1 MCCANAFPCLAR
13 KYLSRYREAMQ
24 HNNQQPRAERSTAVV
39 SQLLP
44 DGGLVELLYDKNTG
58 RTRFARHHDG
68 VSEYIEQ
75 FAGRDGRTCVPVSPK
90 NNLIR
95 HDVLLLPECAT
106 PFGSCEE
113 LVHDI
118 MAYIDRYLDLSED
131 FRAIATAYILLSWV
145 YDAFN
150 ELPYLRFRGDFG
162 SGKTRALLVVGSICY
177 KPFFAS
183 GASTVSPIFYTLD
196 TFGATL
202 IADETD
208 FRFSDERAELVKIF
222 NNGNVRGFPVLR
234 SAVTPQQTFDP
245 RAFNVFGPKI
255 VAMRNSFDDPALES
269 RFLTEDMGKRPL
281 RADIPINLP
290 DVQRAEATLLRNKLL
305 HYRFTTRHTATIDA
319 AGYDARLSPRLNQ
332 IMAPLLA
339 VAEGTT
345 LRAAIM
351 RGATKTEDAI
361 RAQRSGTSEALVLEV
376 LCVLWK
382 ATNHEYLTVAAITD
396 AFIARYGS
404 EFVRPITPRYIGQI
418 LRTRLRLYTYK
429 RHGIFVLPLNQE
441 AHLLQLAAR
450 YAVSMDGG
458 ISESTTDI
466 HR

>member
-1 MCCANAFPCLAR
+1 
-13 KYLSRYREAMQ
+13 MQ
-24 HNNQQPRAERSTAVV
+24 NNNQPPRTERSTPVV
-39 SQLLP
+39 SKLLP
-44 DGGLVELLYDKNTG
+44 NGSLVELVYDKATS
-58 RTRFARHHDG
+58 RTRLARHHEGATEYIDRFTGADG
-68 VSEYIEQ
+68 VVY
-75 FAGRDGRTCVPVSPK
+75 VPVGAR

-95 HDVLLLPECAT
+95 HEVLLLPERAE
-106 PFGSCEE
+106 PFGSREE
-113 LVHDI
+113 LVRDI
-118 MAYIDRYLDLSED
+118 SGYIDRYLDLSDD

-162 SGKTRALLVVGSICY
+162 SGKTRALLIIGSLCY

-202 IADETD
+202 VADETD

-255 VAMRNSFDDPALES
+255 VAMRNSFEDPALES

-290 DVQRAEATLLRNKLL
+290 DVQRAEAQALRNKLL
-305 HYRFTTRHTATIDA
+305 QYRFATRQSAAIDA
-319 AGYDARLSPRLNQ
+319 AGYDASLSPRLNQ
-332 IMAPLLA
+332 IMAPLFS

-345 LRAAIM
+345 LRAAIT
-351 RGATKTEDAI
+351 RGAAKTEDAV
-361 RAQRSGTSEALVLEV
+361 RAQRAGTSEALLLEV
-376 LCVLWK
+376 LCALWK
-382 ATNHEYLTVAAITD
+382 ATNQEYLSVAEITD
-396 AFIARYGS
+396 AFIKRYGA
-404 EFVRPITPRYIGQI
+404 EFARPITPRYVGQI
-418 LRTRLRLYTYK
+418 LRSRLRLYTYK
-429 RHGIFVLPLNQE
+429 RHGTFVLPLNQE
-441 AHLLQLAAR
+441 VHLRLLAAR
-450 YAVSMDGG
+450 YGMSAEMVPNSASATHPD
-458 ISESTTDI
+458 SELSTG
-466 HR
+466 